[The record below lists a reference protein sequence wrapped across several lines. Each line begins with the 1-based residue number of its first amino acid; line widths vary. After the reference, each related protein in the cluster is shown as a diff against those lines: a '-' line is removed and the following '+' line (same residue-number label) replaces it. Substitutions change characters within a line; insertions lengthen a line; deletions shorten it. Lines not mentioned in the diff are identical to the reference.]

1 MRPLITGFVGAVAEA
16 WQEVRVHR
24 GRVLLSLVGVAA
36 AVAALTFSMAVAD
49 LAKQAVT
56 DSMERS
62 VGRPVTLLMSAE
74 PKQQSP
80 SAAPDTTVRDAWFE
94 TMKRSDIRYAT
105 RQLQADVTVRTP
117 TGETPIFVT
126 VVDQQFGMLRHVVP
140 IEGQWFKPGDTDLL
154 APPIVINRVL
164 WERMGSPDLASHP
177 TLVAGS
183 WSNTTFVVVGVT
195 EASQWSSEEAFVLYP
210 SVERV
215 AADDP
220 AIAWAYTSYSM
231 WVPPEEATPLAAQV
245 KQSMRSALGENFAV
259 EVNRND
265 DMYGQSGTDPTQV
278 FRLLSL
284 GIGGIILVLG
294 ALGLVN
300 IAIVSVRQRIRE
312 IGVRRSF
319 GATQG
324 RIFFAVMMESV
335 VATVVAG
342 VVGVMI
348 AVIVMRIPIVYG
360 MFSMMG
366 EAAAAAPAFP
376 AGAALIGMTA
386 ATVVGALAGLIP
398 AIIATRV
405 KVIDAIR
412 F

>member
-74 PKQQSP
+74 PKQQQQ
-80 SAAPDTTVRDAWFE
+80 SAATDTTVRDAWFE
-94 TMKRSDIRYAT
+94 TMRRADIRYAT
-105 RQLQADVTVRTP
+105 RQLHADVKVRTS

-126 VVDQQFGMLRHVVP
+126 MVDQQFGMLRHIVP
-140 IEGQWFKPGDTDLL
+140 IKGQWFQPGDTERL

-164 WERMGSPDLASHP
+164 WERMGSPDLSSHP
-177 TLVAGS
+177 TLVAGA

-195 EASQWSSEEAFVLYP
+195 EASQWSSEEAFMLYP

-215 AADDP
+215 AAHDP
-220 AIAWAYTSYSM
+220 KISWAYTSYSM
-231 WVPPEEATPLAAQV
+231 WIPPDVATPLAAQV

-259 EVNRND
+259 EVSRND
-265 DMYGQSGTDPTQV
+265 EMYGQSGMDSTEI
-278 FRLLSL
+278 FRLMSL
-284 GIGGIILVLG
+284 GIGAIILVLG

-348 AVIVMRIPIVYG
+348 AVIVMRIPVVYG
-360 MFSMMG
+360 AFSMMG
-366 EAAAAAPAFP
+366 EATAAPPFP
-376 AGAALIGMTA
+376 VGAAVIGMVS